1 MAIMP
6 VSPEH
11 IHQVATQHRQIMPGL
26 LSILG
31 TNVTRAVYDGYA
43 KNGAMVGFVYL
54 EDDHVA
60 RFVIGSATPR
70 RLRRDALS
78 RNGWRIALDVA
89 ASVALHPR
97 RIGALIDGMRGPTG
111 GSVDDDD
118 DAELTYIGVSPRT
131 RRGRVGTQLVDAF
144 NDAMRD
150 AGVDAYQLSVDGTNE
165 SAVGFYR
172 ARGFRQI
179 GEYLQFGALNIR
191 YELVLD
197 TSPSPRVH

>member
-6 VSPEH
+6 ISLEH
-11 IHQVATQHRQIMPGL
+11 IHEVAALHCQIMPGL

-31 TNVTRAVYDGYA
+31 TKVTRAVYDGYA
-43 KNGAMVGFVYL
+43 KSDAVVGFVYL
-54 EDDHVA
+54 EEDHVA
-60 RFVIGSATPR
+60 GFVIGSATPR
-70 RLRRDALS
+70 RIRRDALS
-78 RNGWRIALDVA
+78 RNGWRIALGVA

-97 RIGALIDGMRGPTG
+97 RIGTLIDGLRGPTG
-111 GSVDDDD
+111 SSIDDD
-118 DAELTYIGVSPRT
+118 DAELTYIGESPRT
-131 RRGRVGTQLVDAF
+131 RRGRVGTQLVDVF
-144 NDAMRD
+144 NDAMRKV
-150 AGVDAYQLSVDGTNE
+150 GVDAYQLSVDGTNE

-197 TSPSPRVH
+197 ASPSPRVH